1 MQLTKISDYRGRL
14 AKYHKKILED
24 HDPLRIAGSEGDVVV
39 MAASDYENL
48 IENLYILKDKVTMNS
63 LLNSRRDMAQKT
75 FSGLTVEEAFD
86 DLMDNQNKQ
95 TSKRRS
101 RLV

>member
-1 MQLTKISDYRGRL
+1 MQLTKISNYRGQL

-24 HDPLRIAGSEGDVVV
+24 HDPLRISGTEGDVVV
-39 MAASDYENL
+39 IAASDYENL

-63 LLNSRRDMAQKT
+63 LLNSRRDMAQGT
-75 FSGLTVEEAFD
+75 FDGVSLKDAFH